1 MESKFKFLTKYS
13 FNKKVKNKWF
23 LIGNI
28 IVAILII
35 GLVNIDSII
44 KVFGG
49 DFSSDINIKVVDNT
63 GYYNMIE
70 DNLNI
75 VKSYY
80 VDNKVTIT
88 KESKDL
94 KDIKKEVKDK
104 DDIILVINEDAK
116 NAFNVSFITDSYIDM
131 IKYQLIENAL
141 NNVKKNILFEK
152 YGLDSEKIKN
162 LNTSVVIKREFINKD
177 KTKDEESSKTILSFA
192 SLFLVLPC
200 FILLVFL
207 IQMIGSEINEEKS
220 TRGMEIIIGN
230 VSYKTHFFAKIL
242 ASNLFVLMQ
251 SIMLV
256 IYSVVGII
264 IRKLTV
270 KESSIEGLVSNLSS
284 DFDVTSIMESLKN
297 SDIIERLNYIIPLLI
312 LLFVLSFLAYSLLA
326 GILASMT
333 TNMENFQQLQT
344 PLVIISVIG
353 YYLIFISTTFPGSL
367 FIKIASTIPLISL
380 SLTPS
385 LILSGEISSLTLII
399 GIILLS
405 LLDYLLIKYGLR
417 IYKVGILNY
426 SESNLWKKMFKA
438 VKSK

>member
-1 MESKFKFLTKYS
+1 MGNKFKFLTKYS
-13 FNKKVKNKWF
+13 FNKKIKNKWF

-28 IVAILII
+28 IVAIIII

-44 KVFGG
+44 KLFGG
-49 DFSSDINIKVVDNT
+49 DFSSDINIKIVDKV
-63 GYYNMIE
+63 GYYDVIE
-70 DNLNI
+70 DNLSVIKN
-75 VKSYY
+75 YY
-80 VDNKVTIT
+80 VDNKVSIT
-88 KESKDL
+88 NESKVL
-94 KDIKKEVKDK
+94 NKLKKEIKNK
-104 DDIILVINEDAK
+104 EDIILVINEDEE
-116 NAFNVSFITDSYIDM
+116 NVFNVEFITDSYVDM

-141 NNVKKNILFEK
+141 NNVKKTVLFEK
-152 YGLDSEKIKN
+152 YGLNEEKIAN
-162 LNTSVVIKREFINKD
+162 LNKEIEIKRTFINKD
-177 KTKDEESSKTILSFA
+177 KTKDEESSKTILSLA

-200 FILLVFL
+200 FMLIVFL

-220 TRGMEIIIGN
+220 TKGMEIIIGN

-251 SIMLV
+251 SFMLI
-256 IYSVVGII
+256 IYSLVGII

-270 KESSIEGLVSNLSS
+270 KTSGIEGLVSNISS
-284 DFDVTSIMESLKN
+284 EIDITSVTNMLKN
-297 SDIIERLNYIIPLLI
+297 SGIIEKLNYIIPLLI
-312 LLFVLSFLAYSLLA
+312 LLFILNFLAYSLLA

-367 FIKIASTIPLISL
+367 FIKVMATIPLISI
-380 SLTPS
+380 SLAPS
-385 LILSGEISSLTLII
+385 LVLSGQISALTLII

-405 LLDYLLIKYGLR
+405 LLDYILIKYGLK

-426 SESNLWKKMFKA
+426 SETNLWKKIFKA
-438 VKSK
+438 IKSK